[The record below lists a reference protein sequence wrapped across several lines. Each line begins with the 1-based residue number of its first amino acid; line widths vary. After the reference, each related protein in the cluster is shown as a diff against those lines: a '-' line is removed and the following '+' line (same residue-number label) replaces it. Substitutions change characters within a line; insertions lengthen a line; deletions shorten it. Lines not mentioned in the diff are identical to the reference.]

1 MVSPTAHT
9 RQTPG
14 VIITNRV
21 SALIAWFPA
30 RWANQIAP
38 RLIRCNN
45 AQDVSHV
52 YIQNVRSGALSRPT
66 GAEGEKGAS
75 RSDGLLLAVRFA
87 DNRAPGTAWDID
99 NDFIQ
104 RNSFSAIVT
113 GHDKNLIQPAV
124 MKNFHP
130 MGGTRAVLDV
140 IVPSATGII
149 AERWR
154 KDATVCPVNWPIDYS
169 LLPCVVLK
177 GSLHQ
182 YLVGLYR
189 RTGCPYTFEAVTLD
203 VPALAGRIFFAR
215 PAVYLAQVNIDQQW
229 ADMDFPNRSLK

>member
-1 MVSPTAHT
+1 MLSPTAHT

-30 RWANQIAP
+30 RWASQIAP

-104 RNSFSAIVT
+104 RNSFSTIVT

-140 IVPSATGII
+140 IAPSATGIT

-154 KDATVCPVNWPIDYS
+154 KDGTVCPVNWPIDYS
-169 LLPCVVLK
+169 LLRAW
-177 GSLHQ
+177 S
-182 YLVGLYR
+182 
-189 RTGCPYTFEAVTLD
+189 
-203 VPALAGRIFFAR
+203 
-215 PAVYLAQVNIDQQW
+215 
-229 ADMDFPNRSLK
+229 